1 MGLFRRSQSKCW
13 WMSFIANG
21 KQYQKSTGTKDR
33 HQAERI
39 YAKIQT
45 QIVEDKFFESDLAK
59 QHTLSELM
67 DRYMLEVVSHKA
79 PRTQE
84 TNKVQ
89 IAHLLSF
96 FGDIT
101 LDKVTP
107 ESISRYRSKRLADGV
122 KLQTIR
128 YELIILSHAFNI
140 AVREWQWV
148 RLNPMKF
155 IKMPRQENKI
165 ERWLTHEEQE
175 KVLSHCEDWLKQ
187 LVIFDLHTGLRMNEL
202 LNLRW
207 QDVDLMRK
215 TAVIIESKNHEKR
228 TLPLNEVAIEVL
240 RDTSASSRI
249 ISMEGYVFTRDGK
262 KIAKHELQYYFKR
275 AVKRAK
281 IAHCRFHD
289 LRHTFATRL
298 AQSGI
303 DIYKI
308 AKLLGHKDIKTTQRY
323 AHHCPESL
331 RDGVNILGSMEN
343 I

>member
-1 MGLFRRSQSKCW
+1 MGLFRRSQSQHY
-13 WMSFIANG
+13 WMSFVANG
-21 KQYQKSTGTKDR
+21 KQYQRSTETADR
-33 HQAERI
+33 KLAERI

-45 QIVEDKFFESDLAK
+45 QITEDRWFDNDLAK
-59 QHTLSELM
+59 QHTLAELM
-67 DRYMLEVVSHKA
+67 DRYLLEVVSHKA

-89 IAHLLSF
+89 ISHLLSF

-101 LDKVTP
+101 LDKVIP
-107 ESISRYRSKRLADGV
+107 ESISRYRSKRLSDGV

-128 YELIILSHAFNI
+128 YELIILSHAFSI
-140 AVREWQWV
+140 AAREWQWV

-175 KVLSHCEDWLKQ
+175 KVLSHCDGWLKP
-187 LVIFDLHTGLRMNEL
+187 LVVFDLHTGLRMNEL
-202 LNLRW
+202 LSLKW
-207 QDVDLMRK
+207 QDIDLMRK
-215 TAVIIESKNHEKR
+215 TAVVMESKNDEKR
-228 TLPLNEVAIEVL
+228 TLPLNDVAIKAL

-249 ISMEGYVFTRDGK
+249 ISMEGYVFTRDGR

-275 AVKRAK
+275 AVKQAK